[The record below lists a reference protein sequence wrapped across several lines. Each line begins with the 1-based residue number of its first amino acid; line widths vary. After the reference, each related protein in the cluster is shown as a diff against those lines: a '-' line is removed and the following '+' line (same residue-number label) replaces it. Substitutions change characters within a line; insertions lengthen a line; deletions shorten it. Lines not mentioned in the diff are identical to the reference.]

1 MIEIEKE
8 LGIANPHWLMSSREK
23 LGLIGLLQ
31 CLNPKSVIEL
41 GYHRGGAT
49 KWLTQFSKKVL
60 TVDVNEFVSDAPS
73 EYSNLEAWNC
83 STVEAIKRIK
93 EENMSFDLA
102 IVDADHSRLSVYK
115 DVQGILP
122 HAKVLLMHDSFNP
135 KCRKGMLDALK
146 HQQTHAYLIDFIPAT
161 LKHDGLWGGFA
172 IAWQSDKPGPVREF
186 KGELSSFSV
195 MSFISLFHLK
205 SKFYSLKVLITQKL
219 QEVISQLRIISGK
232 FLNIK
237 I

>member
-73 EYSNLEAWNC
+73 QYSNLEAWNC

-93 EENMSFDLA
+93 EEQLTFDLA
-102 IVDADHSRLSVYK
+102 IVDADHSRLSVFQ
-115 DVQGILP
+115 DIQGILP
-122 HAKVLLMHDSFNP
+122 HAQVLLMHDSYNP
-135 KCRKGMLDALK
+135 ECRKGMLDALK

-172 IAWQSDKPGPVREF
+172 IAWQSDKPDPVREF

-219 QEVISQLRIISGK
+219 QEIISKLRIISGK
-232 FLNIK
+232 IFNN
-237 I
+237 